1 MTKPEENNT
10 NDPVF
15 EDEVDL
21 RELISV
27 VWKGKMLILVATG
40 VVAISSIF
48 ISLSLTNYYTS
59 EAVLIA
65 RDQQDTPL
73 SEFSGLASLAG
84 VNLDNTGSSIFKM
97 MGIIESR
104 EFVKHLITFEDVL
117 PSIMAAKSYDSSSN
131 QLYFDPEVYDSETN
145 TWTREAPANRGIEPS
160 YLEAHK
166 EYLEMIYMVKDKMT
180 GHITIGV
187 EHISPVFAKE
197 FLTLII
203 QEANNLNR
211 DIDIKS
217 SSKAVS
223 YLTEELS
230 DTPQLEVKKSISKL
244 IEHQFETRMMAS
256 IHEDYVL
263 IPLEPPFIPEKKS
276 GPIRS
281 LIVILS
287 TLVAGMLSVMTVL
300 IRHYF

>member
-1 MTKPEENNT
+1 MNTSQENNE
-10 NDPVF
+10 PVF

-27 VWKGKMLILVATG
+27 VWKEKIAIIVATG
-40 VVAISSIF
+40 IVALSSIF

-59 EAVLIA
+59 EAVVIA

-84 VNLDNTGSSIFKM
+84 VNLDNAGSSLFKM
-97 MGIIESR
+97 MAIIESR

-117 PSIMAAKSYDSSSN
+117 PSIMAAKSYDASS
-131 QLYFDPEVYDSETN
+131 QELYFDPEVYDSETK
-145 TWTREAPANRGIEPS
+145 TWIREAPVNRAVEPS

-166 EYLEMIYMVKDKMT
+166 EYLEMISMVKDKLT
-180 GHITIGV
+180 GHISIGV

-211 DIDIKS
+211 DIDIES
-217 SSKAVS
+217 SSKALS
-223 YLTEELS
+223 YLSAELS
-230 DTPQLEVKKSISKL
+230 QTPQLEVKKSISKL

-256 IHEDYVL
+256 VHDDYVL
-263 IPLEPPFIPEKKS
+263 IPLEPPFVPERKS

>member
-1 MTKPEENNT
+1 MNTPQEN

-21 RELISV
+21 REIISV
-27 VWKGKMLILVATG
+27 VWKEKIAIIVATG
-40 VVAISSIF
+40 VVALSSIF

-59 EAVLIA
+59 EAVVIA

-84 VNLDNTGSSIFKM
+84 VNLDNAGSSLFKM
-97 MGIIESR
+97 MAIIESR
-104 EFVKHLITFEDVL
+104 EFVKHLITFDDVL
-117 PSIMAAKSYDSSSN
+117 PSIMAAKSYDASS
-131 QLYFDPEVYDSETN
+131 QELYFDPEVYDSETK
-145 TWTREAPANRGIEPS
+145 TWTREVPVNRALEPS

-166 EYLEMIYMVKDKMT
+166 EYLEMISMVKDKLT
-180 GHITIGV
+180 GHISIGV
-187 EHISPVFAKE
+187 EHVSPVFAKE

-211 DIDIKS
+211 DIDIES
-217 SSKAVS
+217 SSKALT
-223 YLTEELS
+223 YLTAELS
-230 DTPQLEVKKSISKL
+230 QTPQLEVKKSISKL

-256 IHEDYVL
+256 IHDDYVL
-263 IPLEPPFIPEKKS
+263 IPLEPPFIPERKS

-287 TLVAGMLSVMTVL
+287 TLVAGLVSVMTVL

>member
-1 MTKPEENNT
+1 MNTSQENNE
-10 NDPVF
+10 PVF

-27 VWKGKMLILVATG
+27 VWKEKIAIIVATG
-40 VVAISSIF
+40 VVALSSIF

-59 EAVLIA
+59 EAVVIA

-84 VNLDNTGSSIFKM
+84 VNLDNAGSSLFKM
-97 MGIIESR
+97 MAIIESR
-104 EFVKHLITFEDVL
+104 EFVKHLITFDDVL
-117 PSIMAAKSYDSSSN
+117 PSIMAAKSYDASS
-131 QLYFDPEVYDSETN
+131 QELYFDPEVYDSETK
-145 TWTREAPANRGIEPS
+145 TWTREVPVNRALEPS

-166 EYLEMIYMVKDKMT
+166 EYLEMISMVKDKLT
-180 GHITIGV
+180 GHISIGV
-187 EHISPVFAKE
+187 EHVSPVFAKE

-211 DIDIKS
+211 DIDIES
-217 SSKAVS
+217 SSKALT
-223 YLTEELS
+223 YLTAELS
-230 DTPQLEVKKSISKL
+230 QTPQLEVKKSISKL

-256 IHEDYVL
+256 IHDDYVL
-263 IPLEPPFIPEKKS
+263 IPLEPPFIPERKS

-287 TLVAGMLSVMTVL
+287 TLVAGLVSVMTVL

>member
-1 MTKPEENNT
+1 MNTSQENNE
-10 NDPVF
+10 PVF

-27 VWKGKMLILVATG
+27 VWKEKIAIIVATG
-40 VVAISSIF
+40 VVALSSIF

-59 EAVLIA
+59 EGVVIA

-84 VNLDNTGSSIFKM
+84 VNLDNAGSSLFKM
-97 MGIIESR
+97 MAIIESR
-104 EFVKHLITFEDVL
+104 EFVKHLITFDDVL
-117 PSIMAAKSYDSSSN
+117 PSIMAAKSYDASS
-131 QLYFDPEVYDSETN
+131 QELYFDPEVYDSETK
-145 TWTREAPANRGIEPS
+145 TWTREVPVNRALEPS

-166 EYLEMIYMVKDKMT
+166 EYLEMISMVKDKIT
-180 GHITIGV
+180 GHISIGV
-187 EHISPVFAKE
+187 EHVSPVFAKE

-211 DIDIKS
+211 DIDIES
-217 SSKAVS
+217 SSKALT
-223 YLTEELS
+223 YLTAELS
-230 DTPQLEVKKSISKL
+230 QTPQLEVKKSISKL

-256 IHEDYVL
+256 IHDDYVL
-263 IPLEPPFIPEKKS
+263 IPLEPPFIPERKS

-287 TLVAGMLSVMTVL
+287 TLVAGLVSVMTVL